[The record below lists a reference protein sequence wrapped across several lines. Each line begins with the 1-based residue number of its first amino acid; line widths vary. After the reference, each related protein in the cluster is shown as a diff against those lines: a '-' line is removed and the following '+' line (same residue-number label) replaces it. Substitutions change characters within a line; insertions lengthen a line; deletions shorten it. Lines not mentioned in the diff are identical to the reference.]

1 MKAHGIVRAM
11 SWLVVAM
18 ILGTSSVARV
28 DAEPKCRDARLDGL
42 YVFTAS
48 GFTSVNPGPPLP
60 IAIVELIRFNGDG
73 TVNVPGGRVAV
84 NGAIFPT
91 VGTGTYTSPTP
102 VDTGCEATV
111 TFAEGPSLYMFIPPN
126 AKDIRMIMVTPNNVF
141 QGTATQISK

>member
-1 MKAHGIVRAM
+1 MKVRCAVRAM

-18 ILGTSSVARV
+18 ILGMSAVAN
-28 DAEPKCRDARLDGL
+28 AEPKCTDARLDGL

-48 GFTSVNPGPPLP
+48 GFTSVSPGPPLP

-91 VGTGTYTSPTP
+91 VATGTYTSPTP

-126 AKDIRMIMVTPNNVF
+126 AKDIQMILITPNNVF
-141 QGTATQISK
+141 RGTATQVSK